1 MFRLLKKKTFREY
14 QLESKQL
21 DIIEQK
27 WALIK
32 NNIIRKNAIKEEYEE
47 LQKKKKHK
55 LTMSKKFIIF
65 LLINCS
71 IIEIFTGIIT
81 IIDMKLAWSIGIMP
95 DFSPLVALIGAVVGE
110 VIGLAVY
117 FAKSTKENTEGGIVY
132 FNATQGILN
141 EEDAV
146 G

>member
-1 MFRLLKKKTFREY
+1 MFYLLKKNFSNYR
-14 QLESKQL
+14 QESHRL
-21 DIIEQK
+21 DVEERKWEIIK
-27 WALIK
+27 D
-32 NNIIRKNAIKEEYEE
+32 NIIRKNKIKEEYKE
-47 LQKKKKHK
+47 LKRKKTGK

-81 IIDMKLAWSIGIMP
+81 VIDMQLAWSVGIMP

-110 VIGLAVY
+110 VIGLAIY

-132 FNATQGILN
+132 YNATQGLLRD
-141 EEDAV
+141 EDMV